1 LQAFLHDGKWS
12 KMKDESAR
20 DKAIEKVLAEK
31 LRARAAPGNGCP
43 DAEIIA
49 AYFERSLAPKERLR
63 WEGHFDSCAQCQH
76 RIAALVRM
84 DEAGEA
90 SLTHP
95 SAKPVVQPRKTF
107 ALRWAWAA
115 PLLLV
120 VLVAGLWYTGE
131 LGPVLNRHTE
141 TRAPAPQPAAGPAK
155 QVPTPSVVENSPV
168 TTSTPPKTKAEEAP
182 PKPAAPAPAQVTAAD
197 KLQSAASRMRQLKS
211 EGAGG
216 EAKFAAPAPLPP
228 TGEMSRD
235 RKKDLDAG
243 TARAEALNAVATDS
257 LQKETAQPIVVPPST
272 DEARVMPKS
281 ATQSA
286 AVAGAPVA
294 ESAPPAAAPQAGREA
309 SGGGAAGGLLS
320 KAENAPPQPQA
331 STTALEA
338 QPLREAAGPKAEA
351 RAERSK
357 AGQSFATS
365 LSMAQGLF
373 GTVRGDVKDG
383 SGAAIP
389 GATIIVIN
397 TKTNVARVITTD
409 DAGAYVADKLNP
421 GDYTIQASARGFESS
436 VMNDVKLQPRADR
449 KVDFGL
455 QVGSTAQTVEV
466 QGRAPV
472 VRTAPPVWRVGPGGL
487 IQKRDPENRW
497 EIKTSGVSVDL
508 LDITFPSQD
517 IGWAVGRIG
526 TVLRSADA
534 GESWGRVTSPTSE
547 DLVRVRATSV
557 ESAEVTTRRGIVFVT
572 TDGAATWTRAET
584 AR

>member
-1 LQAFLHDGKWS
+1 
-12 KMKDESAR
+12 MKDESAR
-20 DKAIEKVLAEK
+20 DKAIERVLAEK
-31 LRARAAPGNGCP
+31 LRARATPGNGCP

-63 WEGHFDSCAQCQH
+63 WEGHFDSCAPCQH

-95 SAKPVVQPRKTF
+95 AAKPVVQPRKTF

-131 LGPVLNRHTE
+131 LEPVLNRHTE
-141 TRAPAPQPAAGPAK
+141 TGVPAPQPAAGPAK
-155 QVPTPSVVENSPV
+155 QVQTPSVVGNSPV
-168 TTSTPPKTKAEEAP
+168 TTSTSPKTKAGEAP
-182 PKPAAPAPAQVTAAD
+182 PKPAAPAPGQVTVAD

-216 EAKFAAPAPLPP
+216 EAKFAAPAPQPP

-235 RKKDLDAG
+235 RKKDLDTSAV
-243 TARAEALNAVATDS
+243 RAQALNAVAMDS
-257 LQKETAQPIVVPPST
+257 LQKGTAQPIVVPPST

-286 AVAGAPVA
+286 AGAGAPVA
-294 ESAPPAAAPQAGREA
+294 AEPAPPAAAPQAGREA
-309 SGGGAAGGLLS
+309 SGGSAAGSILS
-320 KAENAPPQPQA
+320 RAENNPAPQPQA

-338 QPLREAAGPKAEA
+338 QPVREAAGPKAEA
-351 RAERSK
+351 RAERLK
-357 AGQSFATS
+357 EGQSFATS
-365 LSMAQGLF
+365 LSAAQGLF

-383 SGAAIP
+383 SGAAVP
-389 GATIIVIN
+389 GATIMVIN

-436 VMNDVKLQPRADR
+436 VMNDVKLQPRADH

-466 QGRAPV
+466 QARAPV
-472 VRTAPPVWRVGPGGL
+472 VLTASPVWRVGPGGL

-497 EIKTSGVSVDL
+497 ETKTSGVSVDL

-517 IGWAVGRIG
+517 IGWAVGRKG
-526 TVLRSADA
+526 TVLRSANA

-547 DLVRVRATSV
+547 DLVRVRARSV
-557 ESAEVTTRRGIVFVT
+557 ESAEVTTRRGKVFVT
-572 TDGAATWTRAET
+572 TDGASTWTRVET